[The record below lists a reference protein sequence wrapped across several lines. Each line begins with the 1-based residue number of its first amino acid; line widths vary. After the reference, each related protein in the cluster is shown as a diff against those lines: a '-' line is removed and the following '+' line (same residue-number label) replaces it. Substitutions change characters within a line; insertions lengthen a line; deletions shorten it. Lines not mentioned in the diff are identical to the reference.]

1 MDGIINLLKP
11 TGMTSSDAVARMRG
25 VLGTKKIGHLGTL
38 DPLASGVLPIAVGRC
53 TKLFDV
59 FLTKQK
65 KYRAFFKFDMETDT
79 LDSYGEILYHS
90 KRVVTLSEVKSAATK
105 FVGKIS
111 QIPPQYSAKLVDG
124 RRAYSIARGG
134 DSVMLKPVE
143 IEVYAIEVVEESG
156 GVFTVD
162 MQVSSGTYV
171 RSIVRDMAY
180 EMGVYGYMAG
190 LIRLSSG
197 NFSIENAV
205 TFDELEK
212 NKSLMMEAGKT
223 LEFLP
228 SVYITNE
235 EYKKM
240 INGLHLQLELED
252 GLHTIYTDEFK
263 GLLVS
268 ENNDQKLYLWIKRET
283 GYHENI

>member
-79 LDSYGEILYHS
+79 LDSYGEILHRS
-90 KRVVTLSEVKSAATK
+90 KRVVTLSEVKEAASK

-134 DSVMLKPVE
+134 DSVTLKPVK
-143 IEVYAIEVVEESG
+143 IEVYNIEVIEEND

-205 TFDELEK
+205 TFDELERDK
-212 NKSLMMEAGKT
+212 NLMIEAGET
-223 LEFLP
+223 LKFLP
-228 SVYITNE
+228 SVQITNE

-240 INGLHLQLELED
+240 INGLHLYLEIED

-263 GLLVS
+263 GLLSS
-268 ENNDQKLYLWIKRET
+268 ESSVQKLYLWIKRET
-283 GYHENI
+283 GHDENI

>member
-53 TKLFDV
+53 TRLFDV

-65 KYRAFFKFDMETDT
+65 KYRAFFKFDLETDT
-79 LDSYGEILYHS
+79 LDSYGEILNRS
-90 KRVVTLSEVKSAATK
+90 NRVVTIEEVKESAAK

-111 QIPPQYSAKLVDG
+111 QIPPQYSAKVVDG
-124 RRAYSIARGG
+124 KRAYSIARGG
-134 DSVMLKPVE
+134 KSVQLKPVE
-143 IEVYAIEVVEESG
+143 IEVYNIEVVEESD

-162 MQVSSGTYV
+162 MRVSSGTYV

-180 EMGVYGYMAG
+180 DMGVYGYMAG

-197 NFSIENAV
+197 NFEIEDAV
-205 TFDELEK
+205 TFEELEK
-212 NKSLMMEAGKT
+212 NKDLMLSAEKT

-228 SVYITNE
+228 KITITNE
-235 EYKKM
+235 QYKKM
-240 INGLHLQLELED
+240 IDGMHLYEQLED
-252 GLHTIYTDEFK
+252 GLYTIYTDEFK
-263 GLLVS
+263 GLAAS
-268 ENNDQKLYLWIKRET
+268 EKCVQKLYLWIKRET
-283 GYHENI
+283 GHNENI